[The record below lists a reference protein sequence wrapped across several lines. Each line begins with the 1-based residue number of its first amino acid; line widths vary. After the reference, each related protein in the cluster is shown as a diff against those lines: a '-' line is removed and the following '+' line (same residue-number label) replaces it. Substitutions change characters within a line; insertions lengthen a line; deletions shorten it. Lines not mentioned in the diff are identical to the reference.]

1 MWTATIAACATVVAA
16 LGAALIQRA
25 RRENNRDHAYV
36 RTQLNE
42 LKTMLI
48 WTDKRSEARMAEH
61 EDKHHK

>member
-1 MWTATIAACATVVAA
+1 MWTATIAGCATVIAA

-25 RRENNRDHAYV
+25 RKENNRDHAYV

-48 WTDKRSEARMAEH
+48 WTDKRSEARMTEH
-61 EDKHHK
+61 EEKHHA

>member
-1 MWTATIAACATVVAA
+1 MWTATIAGCATVIAA

-42 LKTMLI
+42 LKTMLV
-48 WTDKRSEARMAEH
+48 WNDKRSEARMAEH
-61 EDKHHK
+61 EEKHHK